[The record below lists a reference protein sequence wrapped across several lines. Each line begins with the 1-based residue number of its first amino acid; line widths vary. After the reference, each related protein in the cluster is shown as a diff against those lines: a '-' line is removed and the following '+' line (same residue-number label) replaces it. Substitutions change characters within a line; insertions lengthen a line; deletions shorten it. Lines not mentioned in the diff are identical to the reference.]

1 MMHDIKYQQRS
12 LLLLLPLGLLAIV
25 SYALDKRIPI
35 GIEFSLQNR
44 ILDIC
49 RVIIPGFFAIA
60 VACLIPTFN
69 RTFQLFIVGF
79 NYMILAV
86 FSLLKYHTF
95 FSQPTAWVL
104 SALVATLFL
113 IPNSDLE
120 TDTETISFKALLAKA
135 CGALLAPPLLL
146 LTVVVLIKNIE
157 HSILITFTSVF
168 VDSALSCL
176 FVPIY
181 EIMLTLGFS
190 SLLNSLVSLQSES
203 EPIHA
208 ILNSIMLTNL
218 VALPTLILV
227 RASFSKSYT
236 RLFLVFLALITCLT
250 SKIGSCI
257 SVELTILMFFFPG
270 TFMALCLSSI
280 GIFFICFY
288 LQLSTFTNFY
298 LLYQPDLILRNL
310 AFMQL
315 STGHSLTIILSVAIP
330 LFLQIIFS
338 RIGKINQLRAKFRQ
352 RFKNSNYNIKNIDNP
367 DLFLIAILNAIGGK
381 SNLKETKVKNKT
393 LFITVFNYKKVSTFQ
408 IHMMCKKKVDF
419 IRSENIIK
427 LSIGE
432 MSAIVGNRLTNII
445 KDSEE
450 YTNLE
455 VPLSKPFNIRNYAL
469 NIQEKSKR
477 ERYRL
482 DSN

>member
-35 GIEFSLQNR
+35 GIDFSLQTK
-44 ILDIC
+44 IFDVC

-69 RTFQLFIVGF
+69 RTFQLLIVGF
-79 NYMILAV
+79 NYMFLAG
-86 FSLLKYHTF
+86 FSLIKYHTF
-95 FSQPTAWVL
+95 FTQPTAWVL
-104 SALVATLFL
+104 SSLVATLFL
-113 IPNSDLE
+113 IPNNDLE
-120 TDTETISFKALLAKA
+120 TDTETISFKAILAKG
-135 CGALLAPPLLL
+135 CGALIAPPLIL

-168 VDSALSCL
+168 VDSVLSCL

-270 TFMALCLSSI
+270 TFIALCLSSI

-330 LFLQIIFS
+330 LFLQILFS
-338 RIGKINQLRAKFRQ
+338 RMGKINHLRAKFRQ
-352 RFKNSNYNIKNIDNP
+352 RFKNSNYNIKDIDNP
-367 DLFLIAILNAIGGK
+367 DLFLIALLNGIGGK
-381 SNLKETKVKNKT
+381 SNLKEVTVNNKI
-393 LFITVFNYKKVSTFQ
+393 LYVTVFNYKKVSTPQ

-419 IRSENIIK
+419 LRSQNIIR
-427 LSIGE
+427 LSIGS
-432 MSAIVGNRLTNII
+432 MALIVGNRLSNII

-450 YTNLE
+450 YTNVE
-455 VPLSKPFNIRNYAL
+455 VPLSEPFNIRNYAL
-469 NIQEKSKR
+469 NIQEKSKS